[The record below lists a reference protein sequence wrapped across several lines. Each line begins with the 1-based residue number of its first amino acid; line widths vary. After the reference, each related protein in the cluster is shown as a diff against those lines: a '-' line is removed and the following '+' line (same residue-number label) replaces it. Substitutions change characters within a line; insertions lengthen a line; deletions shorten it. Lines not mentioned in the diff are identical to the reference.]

1 MVCEP
6 WTVPSGLKNLHAQTL
21 KIPLAA
27 NESLLFEDSRPLLRY
42 LFRRCASLIWTWQ
55 VLAMPA
61 THVEWVFA
69 DISACTMPLRFSHSS
84 KIKLSC
90 MYRYIYIHNI
100 LNMCVCVLHTYVNG
114 PSLIFPD
121 FMDHLNSWCLD
132 SIQLLR
138 HMPLQ
143 LLVSLCQGIEH
154 NVI

>member
-100 LNMCVCVLHTYVNG
+100 LNMCVCIAYICKWPFIDFPRLHG
-114 PSLIFPD
+114 SPE
-121 FMDHLNSWCLD
+121 
-132 SIQLLR
+132 
-138 HMPLQ
+138 
-143 LLVSLCQGIEH
+143 LLVPRQHSVAAPH
-154 NVI
+154 ATAAPRVIVPGYRT